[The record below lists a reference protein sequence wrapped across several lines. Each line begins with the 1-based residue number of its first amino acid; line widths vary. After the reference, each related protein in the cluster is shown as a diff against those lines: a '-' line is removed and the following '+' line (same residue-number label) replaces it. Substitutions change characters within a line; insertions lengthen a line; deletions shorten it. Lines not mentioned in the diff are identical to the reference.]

1 MRQEVFP
8 ECSIK
13 YKNIH
18 NIQENTYVGWI
29 ENSQNQFSN
38 SLENKKIGTMKR
50 KQVECLKTQE

>member
-1 MRQEVFP
+1 MNDRMDLGERKLVCGWMRQEVFP

-38 SLENKKIGTMKR
+38 SLENKK
-50 KQVECLKTQE
+50 

>member
-18 NIQENTYVGWI
+18 NIQEKTYVGWI

-38 SLENKKIGTMKR
+38 SFGNKK
-50 KQVECLKTQE
+50 